1 MTCWNFFCSA
11 VFSMPVWRYP
21 IVGEHETTVSP
32 SSSSTSRST
41 PCVLGCCGPMF
52 TVIVSVRSSGI
63 VLRSAVPRARARA
76 SSVLSCARCLVGGEV
91 SAEFFLGHLQR
102 FRRPRLQPDLDR
114 EILAQRVTFPV
125 LGHQETPQIAVALED
140 DPE

>member
-32 SSSSTSRST
+32 SSSSTRRST

-63 VLRSAVPRARARA
+63 VLRAAVRRAPG
-76 SSVLSCARCLVGGEV
+76 SSVLLRARGLVGGDV
-91 SAEFFLGHLQR
+91 SAEFFFGHLQW
-102 FRRPRLQPDLDR
+102 FGRPRLQPDLNR
-114 EILAQRVTFPV
+114 EILAQRVPFPV
-125 LGHQETPQIAVALED
+125 LGHQKTPQ
-140 DPE
+140 